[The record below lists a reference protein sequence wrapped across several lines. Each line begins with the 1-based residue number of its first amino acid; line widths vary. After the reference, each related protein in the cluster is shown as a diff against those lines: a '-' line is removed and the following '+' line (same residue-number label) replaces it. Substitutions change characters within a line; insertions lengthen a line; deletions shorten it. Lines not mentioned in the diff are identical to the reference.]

1 MDFTQQKK
9 VPKNESLYPLENI
22 SKVREFSKE
31 FLDEMG
37 ELVRSIVLFGSNAT
51 KTSHEKSD
59 IDVLIILDNVGVYV
73 SDELREAYR
82 IITEKITSNISD
94 NFHLMTVNLSDFWD
108 MSRRGDPV
116 LINILRT
123 GMPIFDRDLF
133 EPMQY
138 LLEIGK
144 VRPTREAATNYLCR
158 SENLLVESSNHIK
171 EGLLDLYYG
180 VVDSVHAA
188 LMSQGI
194 APPSPKDMPNLF
206 KKTFKENAQL
216 MKYSSTIKEFY
227 SLEKSLEHGSKKSI
241 TGEYFDEMSNKA
253 KELISTLN
261 TFTKKEIQKKD
272 IFEL

>member
-9 VPKNESLYPLENI
+9 VPKNEALYPLENI
-22 SKVREFSKE
+22 SKVRDFSKE

-108 MSRRGDPV
+108 MSRKGDPV

-206 KKTFKENAQL
+206 KKTFKQNTQL
-216 MKYSSTIKEFY
+216 MKYASTIKEFY
-227 SLEKSLEHGSKKSI
+227 SLEKSLEYGSKKSI

>member
-1 MDFTQQKK
+1 MDFSQQKK
-9 VPKNESLYPLENI
+9 IPKNETLYPLENI
-22 SKVREFSKE
+22 AKVRDFSKE

-37 ELVRSIVLFGSNAT
+37 ELVRSIVLFGSNAK

-108 MSRRGDPV
+108 MSRKGDPV

-158 SENLLVESSNHIK
+158 SENLLIESSNHIK

-188 LMSQGI
+188 LMTQGVT
-194 APPSPKDMPNLF
+194 PPSPKDMPALF
-206 KKTFKENAQL
+206 KKTFAKYPEL
-216 MKYSSTIKEFY
+216 MKFSSVIKEFY
-227 SLEKSLEHGSKKSI
+227 ALEKSLEYGTKKLI
-241 TGEYFDEMSNKA
+241 TGEYFDEMSSKA
-253 KELISTLN
+253 RELISAVN
-261 TFTKKEIQKKD
+261 SFTKKEIQRKD
-272 IFEL
+272 IFDL